1 MEYILIL
8 IALLVLA
15 GSISIAMPSR
25 SSREI
30 AKIRLEA
37 KKMGF
42 KITSNLYG
50 KNKFKNKNS
59 FSVSYQIKN
68 LSNLKEGH
76 FIRDKTNLILYS
88 PIKLKFSDDYNDIKK
103 KVESFSNSIE
113 EIIFTDSTIFF
124 LWKELDGLDELKSIS
139 ETINN
144 FKNF

>member
-1 MEYILIL
+1 MEYIVIV
-8 IALLVLA
+8 IALLVLV

-30 AKIRLEA
+30 SNIRLEA

-88 PIKLKFSDDYNDIKK
+88 PIKLKFSDHYNDIKK
-103 KVESFSNSIE
+103 EVESFSNSID

-124 LWKELDGLDELKSIS
+124 LWKELDGLKELNNILDELG
-139 ETINN
+139 NL
-144 FKNF
+144 KNF

>member
-1 MEYILIL
+1 MEYIVIV
-8 IALLVLA
+8 IALLVLV

-30 AKIRLEA
+30 SNIRLEA

-42 KITSNLYG
+42 KITSHLYG

-88 PIKLKFSDDYNDIKK
+88 PIKLKFSDHYNDIKK
-103 KVESFSNSIE
+103 EVDSFSDSIE
-113 EIIFTDSTIFF
+113 EIIFTDSIILF
-124 LWKELDGLDELKSIS
+124 LWKELDGLNELKSIL
-139 ETINN
+139 ETIDNL
-144 FKNF
+144 KNF